1 MDELVLRLDA
11 LTKRDTQEVL
21 GEIKAA
27 LAEPGAITKDVMIA
41 AAYIAGIEDAITG
54 TAGRPEYDLRLHDFS
69 VSARASLVDTG
80 RAIGDAASKDL
91 ISQAM
96 DG

>member
-11 LTKRDTQEVL
+11 LTRRDAKAIL
-21 GEIKAA
+21 AEIEAA
-27 LAEPGAITKDVMIA
+27 LAEPGAITQDVLVA

-54 TAGRPEYDLRLHDFS
+54 TAGRPEYDLRRQDFA
-69 VSARASLVDTG
+69 VTARATLVETG
-80 RAIGDAASKDL
+80 RAIGDAARKDL